1 MVTVDTYNPLSSL
14 LLFDEFVNVGGVVI
28 ILLLANIVLAN
39 NFLVSK
45 LVNKTRQKIN
55 IFYIHFLS
63 TIINR
68 NFKMIINF
76 V

>member
-1 MVTVDTYNPLSSL
+1 MVEGIV
-14 LLFDEFVNVGGVVI
+14 EFKTIVG
-28 ILLLANIVLAN
+28 AM
-39 NFLVSK
+39 VSK